1 VIIFV
6 APVAERMFEAGETTV
21 DAAASAATYETDF
34 ETADEAGIDTFTLA
48 VSVAVRAC
56 VIVKVADDP
65 AAATE

>member
-1 VIIFV
+1 
-6 APVAERMFEAGETTV
+6 MFEAGITTAA
-21 DAAASAATYETDF
+21 AAASAATYETDF
-34 ETADEAGIDTFTLA
+34 ETAEEAGIDTFSFA